1 MNRHASWLMAA
12 VFAGLAGCSSGNPP
26 AESAAATSDRGV
38 GARIFRGN
46 CIGCHQS
53 SGFGI
58 PGLYPSLAGSPV
70 VLGDPV
76 PLALWV
82 VKGRR
87 PPGMPVGR
95 FPAVMPKFVWLKPE
109 DVAALLTYLR
119 AEFGNSA
126 APVTAASVTQAL
138 NE

>member
-1 MNRHASWLMAA
+1 MTACL
-12 VFAGLAGCSSGNPP
+12 AGLAGCSPGTPP
-26 AESAAATSDRGV
+26 ADSAAAASDRGA

-82 VKGRR
+82 VRGQR

-95 FPAVMPKFVWLKPE
+95 FPTVMPKFVWLNPE
-109 DVAALLTYLR
+109 EVAALLTYLR
-119 AEFGNSA
+119 SEFGNAA
-126 APVTAASVTQAL
+126 APVTAASVAQVL
-138 NE
+138 HE